1 MIEIYHR
8 EKIRGLK
15 KGGSGGGR
23 RLSRYTFR
31 TVSRGK
37 RRRGKGKKAGPAAET
52 GTDGRVELYRIGC
65 KFGWKQKRLETTLD
79 TRPYQQVLVYDAAA
93 ETVGIDIDSD
103 AI

>member
-1 MIEIYHR
+1 M
-8 EKIRGLK
+8 
-15 KGGSGGGR
+15 
-23 RLSRYTFR
+23 
-31 TVSRGK
+31 
-37 RRRGKGKKAGPAAET
+37 
-52 GTDGRVELYRIGC
+52 YRIGC